1 MTPIT
6 MIRKNNERATDVE
19 LSYPLIMLVSKEVQD
34 NTFQINYSRV
44 RQQFT
49 LTVEIN
55 FSFCKLV
62 LSQL

>member
-6 MIRKNNERATDVE
+6 LIRKNNERATDVE
-19 LSYPLIMLVSKEVQD
+19 LSYPLIMLVSQEVQD
-34 NTFQINYSRV
+34 NTFQINNSRV

-49 LTVEIN
+49 LTVAIN
-55 FSFCKLV
+55 FSFCKLF